1 MAAVTTEAPAGV
13 PGPAGAASPTADEVE
28 AVIERCAAIV
38 RAKRASAHPFVAELD
53 AVAPDR
59 AGIGRW
65 ATAKYHQVNLQ
76 NVIFSALHANA
87 RDLPEVRHYCVDQLV
102 AEETHH
108 TSGGSPH
115 YAMMRRLAV
124 ACGVTDS
131 MLDPVPVRVA
141 PEVRGY
147 VDTLISACRDDDVA
161 YGLLTIWS
169 IESQSGESAGRVLAW
184 LRANHDFT
192 DDELEWFVVHSED
205 EDDHAAEGIAL
216 VRRLALDLPDF
227 PTRAPAVV
235 EAICDAWLVL
245 HDYYRSL
252 LRAPAASEGVAL

>member
-1 MAAVTTEAPAGV
+1 MAAVTTEARAPGAVGAG
-13 PGPAGAASPTADEVE
+13 GPTAAEVD
-28 AVIERCAAIV
+28 AVIEQCAAIV
-38 RAKRASAHPFVAELD
+38 RAKRSSAHPFVAELD

-87 RDLPEVRHYCVDQLV
+87 RDLPDVRHYCVDQLV

-124 ACGVTDS
+124 ACGMTDS
-131 MLDPVPVRVA
+131 MLDPVAVRVS
-141 PEVRGY
+141 PEVRAY
-147 VDTLISACRDDDVA
+147 VDTLIAACRDDDVA

-216 VRRLALDLPDF
+216 VRRLAVDLPDF
-227 PTRAPAVV
+227 PTRAPATV
-235 EAICDAWLVL
+235 EAICDAWLTL
-245 HDYYRSL
+245 HDHYRSL
-252 LRAPAASEGVAL
+252 LRAPAPSEGVTL

>member
-1 MAAVTTEAPAGV
+1 MAAVTTEAPAALT
-13 PGPAGAASPTADEVE
+13 PGEVD
-28 AVIERCAAIV
+28 AVLERCRAIV
-38 RAKRASAHPFVAELD
+38 SDKRSSAHPFVAELD

-59 AGIGRW
+59 GGIGRW
-65 ATAKYHQVNLQ
+65 ATSKYHQVNLQ

-87 RDLPEVRHYCVDQLV
+87 RDLPDVRHYCVDQLV

-108 TSGGSPH
+108 TSGSSPH

-124 ACGVTDS
+124 ACGVPDT
-131 MLDPVPVRVA
+131 MLDPVAVRVA
-141 PEVRGY
+141 PEVRSY
-147 VDTLISACRDDDVA
+147 VDTLISACRDDEVA

-227 PTRAPAVV
+227 PERAPQVV
-235 EAICDAWLVL
+235 TRICDAWLVL
-245 HDYYRSL
+245 HDHYRGL
-252 LRAPAASEGVAL
+252 LRAPAAAEGVSP

>member
-1 MAAVTTEAPAGV
+1 MAAVTTEAPDALT
-13 PGPAGAASPTADEVE
+13 PGEVD
-28 AVIERCAAIV
+28 AVLERCQAIV
-38 RAKRASAHPFVAELD
+38 RAKRSSAHPFVAELD
-53 AVAPDR
+53 ATAPDR

-65 ATAKYHQVNLQ
+65 ATSKYHQVNLQ

-87 RDLPEVRHYCVDQLV
+87 RDLPDVRHYCVDQLV

-115 YAMMRRLAV
+115 YAMMRALAV
-124 ACGVTDS
+124 ACGVPDDA
-131 MLDPVPVRVA
+131 LDPVALRVA
-141 PEVRGY
+141 PEVRAY
-147 VDTLISACRDDDVA
+147 VDTLISACRDDEVA

-227 PTRAPAVV
+227 PERAPAVV
-235 EAICDAWLVL
+235 ARICDAWLAL
-245 HDYYRSL
+245 HDHYRAL
-252 LRAPAASEGVAL
+252 LRAPTPSADGVSA